1 MLPPYSLY
9 QLQPAASAP
18 YRSRPPLHLT
28 PLQSK
33 LLEAEL
39 SRGELLAARD
49 RALSTA
55 ERAEARMKQVEKGV
69 DEHR

>member
-1 MLPPYSLY
+1 MFHSSLAFPCT
-9 QLQPAASAP
+9 QLSSA
-18 YRSRPPLHLT
+18 HHF
-28 PLQSK
+28 QSK

-49 RALSTA
+49 RALATA

>member
-1 MLPPYSLY
+1 MPFPLPVHACFWWPLLEPS
-9 QLQPAASAP
+9 PARNLP
-18 YRSRPPLHLT
+18 HPF
-28 PLQSK
+28 QSK

-39 SRGELLAARD
+39 SKGELLAARD
-49 RALSTA
+49 RALATA